1 MVIAGFELFVGLVVG
16 AILLIAGIYLG
27 GLILVM
33 MGVIS
38 KLLLQRFVAF
48 FLGLRQFLKAPRTV
62 GSAVA
67 VFAISAG
74 AGLVWGD
81 KIGSFALII
90 SGMCGGFFSIYAY
103 TRTKLKSTTV
113 PRTSQPRS

>member
-1 MVIAGFELFVGLVVG
+1 MFIAGFELFFGLVVG

-38 KLLLQRFVAF
+38 KLLLQGFVSS
-48 FLGLRQFLKAPRTV
+48 FLGLGQFIKAPRTI

-74 AGLVWGD
+74 AGRIWGD
-81 KIGSFALII
+81 EVGTWALII
-90 SGMCGGFFSIYAY
+90 SGMCGGAFSIYAY
-103 TRTKLKSTTV
+103 SRSRLKSTIV
-113 PRTSQPRS
+113 PRTSQPGS